1 MSRASLFFV
10 LCCAAVAAPLSAQQA
25 KPVTTPPPTAP
36 VAAAQAAPTPK
47 PAAPPAAPL
56 PALPVNIKVELAIEE
71 TASGVVSNKNVLLIT
86 SNGDRGSIRST
97 MRTPA
102 EGEVILNVDARPRIT
117 ADGRIGLELVFMYT
131 PQRPSRSESA
141 PSTSDPMP
149 GFPSNLTE
157 QLNVFLTDGKKT
169 TIAES
174 ADPRGDRKVTV
185 GVTATIL
192 K

>member
-1 MSRASLFFV
+1 

-25 KPVTTPPPTAP
+25 KPVTTPPPSAP
-36 VAAAQAAPTPK
+36 VASSQSAPAPK
-47 PAAPPAAPL
+47 PAAAGPG
-56 PALPVNIKVELAIEE
+56 ALPVNIKVELAIEE
-71 TASGVVSNKNVLLIT
+71 TASGVASNKNVLLIT

-117 ADGRIGLELVFMYT
+117 GDGRISLELVFVYT
-131 PQRPSRSESA
+131 PQRPGGSEG
-141 PSTSDPMP
+141 TSS
-149 GFPSNLTE
+149 SNLTE
-157 QLNVFLTDGKKT
+157 QLNVFLPDGRKT